1 MREKEKKNWKNL
13 LREIIRF
20 DNVRDTLNRLKRS
33 IEILYRWFFFCS
45 GKEEKIKT
53 TKSRMHAFHSLN

>member
-1 MREKEKKNWKNL
+1 MRGGSSARERRKKKNWKNL

-33 IEILYRWFFFCS
+33 IEILYR
-45 GKEEKIKT
+45 
-53 TKSRMHAFHSLN
+53 